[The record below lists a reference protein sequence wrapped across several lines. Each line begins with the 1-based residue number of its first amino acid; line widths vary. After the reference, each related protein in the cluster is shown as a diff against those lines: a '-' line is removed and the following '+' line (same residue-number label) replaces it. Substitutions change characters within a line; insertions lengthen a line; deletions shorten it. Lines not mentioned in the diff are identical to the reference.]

1 MDKKDIRKLKPNPDN
16 PRTMSEFMEGKLI
29 ESLLVF
35 PKMLELRPILVNQ
48 EDVIVGGN
56 GRVQCLNKILE
67 LDDNE
72 IEDYMF
78 NQKKFR
84 MASDE
89 EKTALL
95 AFWAKWKKNQQYS
108 FAYSTM
114 FQPRKRRKFVKD
126 NLHYGEDDI
135 EIMKR
140 HFEREAIGD
149 YLGYVAWNLYDY
161 DDKDQRQKSRPD
173 KDLPRK
179 VQMRICGMSDD
190 RPGV

>member
-1 MDKKDIRKLKPNPDN
+1 
-16 PRTMSEFMEGKLI
+16 
-29 ESLLVF
+29 
-35 PKMLELRPILVNQ
+35 MLELRPILVNQ

-95 AFWAKWKKNQQYS
+95 AFWAKWKKKPTVFVRILDNVS
-108 FAYSTM
+108 AEEE
-114 FQPRKRRKFVKD
+114 KEILVKD